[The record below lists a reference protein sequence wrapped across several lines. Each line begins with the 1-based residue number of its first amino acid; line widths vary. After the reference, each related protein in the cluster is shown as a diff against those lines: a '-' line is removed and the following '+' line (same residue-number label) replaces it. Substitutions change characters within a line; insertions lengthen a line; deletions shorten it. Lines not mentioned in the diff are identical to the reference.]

1 MANRHRKWAQTL
13 PPLSGPGPVRLSRA
27 VENPTMMWS
36 VVILLAAA
44 LNVESYIV
52 HDQYERFAHGRQL
65 RIFLPKGVEK
75 LEFTPVDDPNKT
87 FMCWERGRVR
97 MNKGRVSGTGSDR
110 RWYIDKVTYDDEGTY
125 VQRDFWNKELSIIR
139 VAVTPRHNYVKCIAG
154 ESLYISLEGIDLGSA
169 FLSFS
174 GEAGNFTLI
183 RDGSPVS
190 QDLSNY
196 WDRVQTHS
204 MNIEIKNVNYSDVGH
219 YTLKDRKDR
228 VVSVTRMDLTDHH
241 DPSGSPLMALLLLL
255 GIPAGICCCC
265 RKKIFR
271 KKDTTATTLQTV
283 PDAVVHSPTG
293 PVGPAPP
300 YNMYYHGPDYNMGPA
315 VHPPPPNTGP
325 GQWTGPPPPTEMNP
339 AYPPQYPAYP
349 PAGTAVFPPAQPP
362 QWNGPPQGQYPPGPL
377 APMSCGPAPVMYS
390 SPPPLA
396 ASELVQDNVKM
407 ENLASSPAD
416 PLLTSAPQAEAAPY
430 PVDPV
435 PPFSTTALGSS
446 DATCQFKIS
455 GGNNSTNFL

>member
-44 LNVESYIV
+44 LNVAEDILIHGPCPPAFALESYIV

-139 VAVTPRHNYVKCIAG
+139 VAVTRRLLGANVNCSVTAYDDDNVGVNFRHNYVKCIAG

-300 YNMYYHGPDYNMGPA
+300 YNMYYHGPDYNM
-315 VHPPPPNTGP
+315 
-325 GQWTGPPPPTEMNP
+325 EMNP

-377 APMSCGPAPVMYS
+377 APM
-390 SPPPLA
+390 
-396 ASELVQDNVKM
+396 
-407 ENLASSPAD
+407 
-416 PLLTSAPQAEAAPY
+416 AEAAPY